1 MILHLMRL
9 AYEIFHEHITLN
21 EHEMKER
28 IKEKLDDDEFC
39 VRILQK
45 SEQKGVNFDELWNKK
60 IYSSVSNL

>member
-1 MILHLMRL
+1 
-9 AYEIFHEHITLN
+9 
-21 EHEMKER
+21 MKER
-28 IKEKLDDDEFC
+28 IKEKLDDDKFC